1 LKEKAMNRSGHSHE
15 IEPSSIAV
23 ACVADTRCI
32 AGESPVWN
40 AAEQSVYFVDHQ
52 SHRIHC
58 YDTQSGEVK
67 TYSLPGIVTSLA
79 LRKGGGLIIT
89 IDRNF
94 SSFDPDTGKIET
106 LFEMEPEL
114 SGNRFNDGK
123 CDRQGRFWAGT
134 MGKTN
139 WDSPIGSL
147 YRLGPGESPKGIL
160 GGIRCSNGL
169 AWSPDNKTFYYAESF
184 AYLIHAFDFDANSG
198 ELSNK
203 RTFATLDANTGAFP
217 DGLTV
222 DSEGGVWNAQPVFG
236 RIVRYDPT
244 GRIDC
249 IVETPVSWCT
259 SCIFG
264 GRDMQTMYVTSSR
277 ETLLPEEIA
286 EEPTC
291 GGLFAFRPG
300 VAGIPETPFEG

>member
-1 LKEKAMNRSGHSHE
+1 MNRSKHPHE
-15 IEPSSIAV
+15 IAPSPIAV
-23 ACVADTRCI
+23 SCVADTRCI
-32 AGESPVWN
+32 AGESPVWS
-40 AAEQSVYFVDHQ
+40 AAEQCVYFVDHQ
-52 SHRIHC
+52 SHRIHRF
-58 YDTQSGEVK
+58 DARSGNVQNF
-67 TYSLPGIVTSLA
+67 SLPGIVTSLA
-79 LRKGGGLIIT
+79 PKRSGGLIIT

-94 SSFDPDTGKIET
+94 SSFDPDTGKVET
-106 LFEMEPEL
+106 LFEMETEL
-114 SGNRFNDGK
+114 TDNRFNDGK

-147 YRLGPGESPKGIL
+147 YRLDPGGSPKRIM

-169 AWSPDNKTFYYAESF
+169 AWSPDNRTFYYAESF
-184 AYLIHAFDFDANSG
+184 AYVIHAFDFDPPSG

-203 RTFATLDANTGAFP
+203 RTFAKLDPKTGAFP

-236 RIVRYDPT
+236 RVVRYDPM
-244 GRIDC
+244 GKIDR

-264 GRDMQTMYVTSSR
+264 GEDMQTMYVTSSR
-277 ETLLPEEIA
+277 ETLSPAEIA
-286 EEPTC
+286 EEPAC
-291 GGLFAFRPG
+291 GGLFTFRPG
-300 VAGIPETPFEG
+300 VVGIPEIPFQD